1 MAEVIYRKRRTTDKG
16 ELAFEEKVRTL
27 MNKRRITYQEAEQL
41 IKVGQK
47 SIFEF

>member
-1 MAEVIYRKRRTTDKG
+1 MAYKKEMTAEDVR
-16 ELAFEEKVRTL
+16 EEKIREL

-41 IKVGQK
+41 ISAGQK